1 MISERRTEVRYNLR
15 LPVIFHWNDGRE
27 QMGEGVTCDIA
38 LDGALI
44 ASTRFP
50 PLGSDVR
57 IEVLIPAPDRSGTRL
72 RVQCIGKVSRV
83 DEASGNF
90 GVEGSFDDEHITGQA
105 TVN

>member
-15 LPVIFHWNDGRE
+15 LPVIFHWNDGKE
-27 QMGEGVTCDIA
+27 QMEQGITCDVA

-44 ASTRFP
+44 SSTRLP
-50 PLGSDVR
+50 RVGSDVR
-57 IEVLIPAPDRSGTRL
+57 IEVLIPAPDRSGKRL

-83 DEASGNF
+83 DPAAGLF
-90 GVEGSFDDEHITGQA
+90 GVEGSFDDEHITGQI